1 MELGAALQSDG
12 LGGGWTR
19 GAGDVVDDDD
29 VVVCAADVG
38 GFVGTE
44 TSDRNYAALML
55 VGCEQTIGCPSRG

>member
-1 MELGAALQSDG
+1 MALQSDG

-19 GAGDVVDDDD
+19 GAGTVVGDVVDDD
-29 VVVCAADVG
+29 VVVGAADVG
-38 GFVGTE
+38 GFDGTE